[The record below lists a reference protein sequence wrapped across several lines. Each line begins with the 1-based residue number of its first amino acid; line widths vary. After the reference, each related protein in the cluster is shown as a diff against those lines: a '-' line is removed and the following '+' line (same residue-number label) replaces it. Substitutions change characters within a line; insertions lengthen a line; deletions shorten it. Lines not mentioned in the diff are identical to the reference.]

1 MAPCSGR
8 PGESC
13 VRGRTGRMR
22 TLPERARL
30 ITSRHGFRC
39 CMGPLPLRGSPAL
52 PPPQRQARRPPAPG
66 GSPPPPP
73 PPPSARLADCRQAW
87 QRKMQGLLLF
97 LLWWAIYRRRVEEQ
111 SIALCLFHVLLAG
124 ERARPPSGAF
134 CPQVFVL
141 FGHEDR
147 YIHPSYIYYVH
158 TICALLCC
166 LRIRTHG

>member
-39 CMGPLPLRGSPAL
+39 CMGPLPLRGSPTL
-52 PPPQRQARRPPAPG
+52 
-66 GSPPPPP
+66 

-87 QRKMQGLLLF
+87 QRKMQGLLLL